1 MSKEDLSR
9 ATVSIRDDYSRSSSQ
24 GDSTKAPSDYL
35 HSLSKEEFGPSAIS
49 SSCPQTGFM
58 ENNRLC
64 FKVFFFSLL
73 PLMCFKTIW
82 QLQQINTNS
91 N

>member
-64 FKVFFFSLL
+64 FKFFSFRYFLSCVL
-73 PLMCFKTIW
+73 KPFGSFNK
-82 QLQQINTNS
+82 
-91 N
+91 